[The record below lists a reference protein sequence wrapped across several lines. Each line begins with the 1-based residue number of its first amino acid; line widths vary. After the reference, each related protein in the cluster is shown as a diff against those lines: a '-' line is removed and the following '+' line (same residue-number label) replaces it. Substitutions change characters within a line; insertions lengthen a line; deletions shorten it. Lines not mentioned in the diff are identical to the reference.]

1 MRKIFTLALLSAV
14 ALATAMGCS
23 SKKKSTTSGTAGDG
37 GTGAEGGGGTGG
49 SAGTSMTTTGSSTTT
64 TTTSLDCSNA
74 LNMPNDCGL
83 CIEGKC
89 CKELLDCQGDT
100 ECNTCITD
108 PMADPTTCNANALVT
123 GLVGCQ
129 QGSCT
134 MECTTPTCN
143 PVINEGCDAA
153 GGEACD
159 LSMSG
164 YSCFPPPNDAKL
176 CAACDNSAGPFCVA
190 GAHCIGTQCAH
201 YCCDDG
207 DCGTGTCSKDITMD
221 PVVGVCVDKADPT
234 KAACDAPDI
243 SPSGGKCYMP

>member
-49 SAGTSMTTTGSSTTT
+49 SAGTTTTTTGSTT

-89 CKELLDCQGDT
+89 CKELLDCQGDA

-143 PVINEGCDAA
+143 PVTNEGCDAA

-159 LSMSG
+159 LSMS
-164 YSCFPPPNDAKL
+164 
-176 CAACDNSAGPFCVA
+176 
-190 GAHCIGTQCAH
+190 
-201 YCCDDG
+201 
-207 DCGTGTCSKDITMD
+207 
-221 PVVGVCVDKADPT
+221 
-234 KAACDAPDI
+234 
-243 SPSGGKCYMP
+243 